1 MIVLTAVIGTNL
13 ISDSFAMK
21 AKGKPIWK
29 YGSAT
34 SSIVC
39 GDRLCSEI
47 SNEKN
52 GYLSSI
58 ELQTQDKKT
67 KVTKAVFMSIILI
80 SLCSPMDPVEN
91 LRSSG

>member
-58 ELQTQDKKT
+58 EL
-67 KVTKAVFMSIILI
+67 
-80 SLCSPMDPVEN
+80 
-91 LRSSG
+91 